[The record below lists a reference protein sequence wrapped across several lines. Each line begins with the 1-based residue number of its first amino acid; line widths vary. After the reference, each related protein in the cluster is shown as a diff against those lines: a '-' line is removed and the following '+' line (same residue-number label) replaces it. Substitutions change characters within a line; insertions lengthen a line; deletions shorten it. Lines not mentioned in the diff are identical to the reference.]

1 MDLKKYIYTHGNNAA
16 ADQDFEQGVLRGKV
30 KLGNRYIFWRKAFR
44 WYVVDTD
51 LVVHAYRRVEE
62 VNSGMCCAR
71 ANFDI
76 QKLVLVLKDGSS
88 LSILIAEGWKSVNRI
103 KTGQEKPKSANHLID
118 IFRINDT
125 IYPAIFYLIT

>member
-51 LVVHAYRRVEE
+51 LVVRAYRRVEE
-62 VNSGMCCAR
+62 VNAGMCCAR

-76 QKLVLVLKDGSS
+76 QKLVVVLKDGSS
-88 LSILIAEGWKSVNRI
+88 LPILIAEGNEKDAVELYQEL
-103 KTGQEKPKSANHLID
+103 QEKHPELQYGKVS
-118 IFRINDT
+118 
-125 IYPAIFYLIT
+125 